1 VVADRYARGETPHG
15 FPSTFV
21 FGNAIALP
29 VSAHPMHSACMADFI
44 NLPLRDAEGA
54 FHVVV
59 EAPRGSTVKVKY
71 EPSMN
76 TFIFK
81 RPMLLGVSYPYD
93 WGFFPSTVADDGDP
107 LDAMVLFDAPTWPGI
122 VIASTPIGVVR
133 LIQKE
138 DGKKGALR
146 NDRVIAVPVEDRRF
160 KHVHDLAPR
169 VVEELEQ
176 FFVTA
181 SKMAGKHVTI
191 EGWEG
196 PKTASET
203 ILEAAEKYVRRGPQ

>member
-1 VVADRYARGETPHG
+1 
-15 FPSTFV
+15 
-21 FGNAIALP
+21 
-29 VSAHPMHSACMADFI
+29 MADFI
-44 NLPLRDAEGA
+44 NLPLCDGDGA

-59 EAPRGSTVKVKY
+59 EAPRGSTVKMKY
-71 EPSMN
+71 EPRLNAFM
-76 TFIFK
+76 FK
-81 RPMLLGVSYPYD
+81 RPILLGVAYPYD

-122 VIASTPIGVVR
+122 VIPCTPIGVVR
-133 LIQKE
+133 LKQKD
-138 DGKKGALR
+138 DGEKDEVR

-176 FFVTA
+176 FFLTA
-181 SKMAGKHVTI
+181 SKMAGKRVTV

-196 PKTASET
+196 PKAASET
-203 ILEAAEKYVRRGPQ
+203 ILLAAEKYVRRGPT